1 MQHQGSIESKANEA
15 TQPAPVNGSNE
26 EKVPSRKSS
35 VDILSELDESEF
47 KAASDAAASTG
58 LPSSAATTDPTTL
71 KPEVLT
77 ASDLAEQQRTARAS
91 EEIVRASAADPY
103 ASPANVDRLKAEYE
117 SLQAQVDGFA
127 KDKTR

>member
-1 MQHQGSIESKANEA
+1 M
-15 TQPAPVNGSNE
+15 
-26 EKVPSRKSS
+26 
-35 VDILSELDESEF
+35 SELDESEF